1 MKLLLSLAFAILFSA
16 GQSFAQ
22 DARPRVGDERI
33 VLHTNMGDLVLALY
47 PDVAPR
53 HTAQTLKLAR
63 MGVYDNV
70 DFYRIEPSFVVQLSD
85 ARHRRPQLSPQQIEV
100 ISPLKAEFG
109 SLKHR
114 RGVLS
119 MAHYNDAPDSAE
131 TSFSVLLSDAPHLDG
146 KYTIFGHLETG
157 EAVLDAISRVERD
170 AKKRPLERVFIKK
183 AEVVDSAE
191 ALARMNIQGPI
202 ERLPKQSPAML
213 SKELRA
219 VIVMMIVGGLALFIA
234 SGRFVSKVFGSF
246 GLLLVLVGF
255 FSLFAAYVPVVR
267 SSEWLAIV
275 FFLGTVTLF
284 KLMNRFESP
293 R

>member
-119 MAHYNDAPDSAE
+119 MAHYNGAPDSAE

-146 KYTIFGHLETG
+146 EYTIFGHLETG